1 MLFSFFLRLCY
12 RFSGFWLLAAP
23 QDDFLQTKECAL
35 AHSCACD
42 GRLRHPPY
50 TSQCASSR
58 SVFDLQ
64 ESNFLEIKKGDL
76 IQSSPPD
83 KTPLP
88 FMFRIIA
95 IGLSLV
101 NTSVEILSVYAY
113 GLLRSKLLRGLY
125 NPSKT
130 YPLLLLP
137 LFLPGLPRLPG
148 TDRGACRRR

>member
-23 QDDFLQTKECAL
+23 QDDFLQT
-35 AHSCACD
+35 
-42 GRLRHPPY
+42 
-50 TSQCASSR
+50 
-58 SVFDLQ
+58 
-64 ESNFLEIKKGDL
+64 KKGDL

-137 LFLPGLPRLPG
+137 LFLPELPRLPG
-148 TDRGACRRR
+148 TDRGAYRRL

>member
-1 MLFSFFLRLCY
+1 MLFSFFLRLRY

-23 QDDFLQTKECAL
+23 QDDFLQT
-35 AHSCACD
+35 
-42 GRLRHPPY
+42 
-50 TSQCASSR
+50 
-58 SVFDLQ
+58 
-64 ESNFLEIKKGDL
+64 KKGDL